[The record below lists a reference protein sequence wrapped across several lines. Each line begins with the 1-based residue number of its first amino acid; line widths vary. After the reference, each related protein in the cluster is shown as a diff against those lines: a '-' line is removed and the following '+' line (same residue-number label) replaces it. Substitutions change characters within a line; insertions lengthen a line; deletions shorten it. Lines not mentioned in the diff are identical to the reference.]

1 VGDFTHIAMARQS
14 PTGVGSHN
22 KTIAHGV
29 GSHKGKVIAHGV
41 GSHNKPIA
49 HRVGSHNKPIAHGV
63 GSHKG
68 NEGNRLRWRGLHGA
82 KFFADDLANQAG
94 Q

>member
-1 VGDFTHIAMARQS
+1 MGDFTHIAMARQS

-22 KTIAHGV
+22 K
-29 GSHKGKVIAHGV
+29 
-41 GSHNKPIA
+41 PIA
-49 HRVGSHNKPIAHGV
+49 HRVGSHNTPIAHGV

-82 KFFADDLANQAG
+82 KFFADDLANQVG

>member
-1 VGDFTHIAMARQS
+1 MGDFTHIAMARQS

-29 GSHKGKVIAHGV
+29 GSHKGKA
-41 GSHNKPIA
+41 IA

-82 KFFADDLANQAG
+82 KFFADDLANQVG

>member
-22 KTIAHGV
+22 KTIAHRV
-29 GSHKGKVIAHGV
+29 GSHKGKA
-41 GSHNKPIA
+41 
-49 HRVGSHNKPIAHGV
+49 IAHGV

-68 NEGNRLRWRGLHGA
+68 NKAIAHRGLTHEGTSIGERGA
-82 KFFADDLANQAG
+82 KIWSLLATFSLAAG
-94 Q
+94 ALR